1 MNNVKTISLINFESF
16 ILCIRPLVNKSLMEP
31 LIVEKVREERPRMLG
46 VHQEM
51 AVEKKLYQNEL

>member
-1 MNNVKTISLINFESF
+1 MPLFSSDMTLVTKG
-16 ILCIRPLVNKSLMEP
+16 PKMLVNKSLMVP
-31 LIVEKVREERPRMLG
+31 LIVEKVREEHPRMLG